1 MATDPN
7 SDFQAFVHFVVEQ
20 QQRGVPLT
28 PEEAVEQF
36 RESHPYDDEEE
47 LIADVQEAIDAMEAG
62 DKGMPV
68 EEALAKLRA
77 EFGLKERQPRS

>member
-36 RESHPYDDEEE
+36 RESHPYDDDEE
-47 LIADVQEAIDAMEAG
+47 LIADVQEALDSMAAG
-62 DKGMPV
+62 DKGVPAQ
-68 EEALAKLRA
+68 EALAKLRA
-77 EFGLKERQPRS
+77 EFGLSGRQPRQ